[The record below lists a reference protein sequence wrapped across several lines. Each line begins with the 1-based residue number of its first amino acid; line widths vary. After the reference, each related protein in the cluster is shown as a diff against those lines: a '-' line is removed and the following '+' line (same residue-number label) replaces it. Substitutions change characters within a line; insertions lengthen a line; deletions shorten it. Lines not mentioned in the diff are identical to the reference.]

1 MEYIE
6 GNDGAFETL
15 LSSVGIEPLGKPE
28 VYRYNGEECNEMQL
42 KPTKKHLMALVDIM
56 ATKDHGSSD
65 IKNEN
70 RRALFCGASAERE
83 DACKRAKRE
92 LEEKYGELTS
102 SSRAWFVF
110 EGFTNPDIFIEGED
124 FVIVCEGKWTEPH
137 ITTVTTHLS
146 GAGEYR
152 NQMIR
157 HIQGALNYTSDTGK
171 RVYAFYIVDG
181 ENPEMTVSETFI
193 KNDAGEPIYCS
204 EKLVKHE
211 ESGTFG
217 GTAFDVGMAK
227 LYEQLYYKITEGK
240 PMEVTPEMAAQ
251 IISVIETVHAQ
262 NPMPLKF

>member
-1 MEYIE
+1 MGKYDSSIYRVRPLMEYIE

-56 ATKDHGSSD
+56 AMKDHGSSD

-83 DACKRAKRE
+83 DACKRAKRD
-92 LEEKYGELTS
+92 LEEKYGELTP

-157 HIQGALNYTSDTGK
+157 HIQGALNYTRDTGK

-181 ENPEMTVSETFI
+181 ECGYLDDLTGESLARQLELETVKLSADEKRTISETFFGYTTWQDI
-193 KNDAGEPIYCS
+193 
-204 EKLVKHE
+204 EK
-211 ESGTFG
+211 
-217 GTAFDVGMAK
+217 K
-227 LYEQLYYKITEGK
+227 LPGIVFKSK
-240 PMEVTPEMAAQ
+240 KD
-251 IISVIETVHAQ
+251 II
-262 NPMPLKF
+262 